1 MASASASASARV
13 DKSIVYTLFL
23 VLAFSSL
30 LYLWYCKSDM
40 IYMGVRPLILYKAL
54 QMKKVTLIMI
64 LTYYLRGG
72 DTL

>member
-13 DKSIVYTLFL
+13 DKSIVYTLFF

-30 LYLWYCKSDM
+30 LYLWYCKSGM
-40 IYMGVRPLILYKAL
+40 IYKAL
-54 QMKKVTLIMI
+54 QMKKATLTMI